1 MAALSCSLSLDV
13 EGQTDWWKP
22 HLLLFFEFQCS
33 SHSWVMRLGG
43 SKCWF
48 LPFLYFSSFVVFILQ
63 SLRSCKKVLYHGSQ
77 KLHLLLRCSPS
88 PNASLPLERTT
99 KVSSS
104 FLAYFVENTV
114 LHWYWFWN
122 AADVGDF
129 LSASLCFAPGDDLS
143 MHCRNTDHSFA
154 RSPDRLL
161 LIPSHAACRAWESC
175 LRCFCFGPSRS
186 FFYIIRMTLEFKGTF
201 QGRLLM
207 LWNLSLMRRRNLS
220 LPN

>member
-63 SLRSCKKVLYHGSQ
+63 SLRSCRKVLYHRSQ
-77 KLHLLLRCSPS
+77 KLHLLLRFSPL

-99 KVSSS
+99 KVSPS

-122 AADVGDF
+122 GSWCGWF
-129 LSASLCFAPGDDLS
+129 LICLSVLCPRRWPLHALQEHSSQLRKVSRQAPAYSFTRGLS
-143 MHCRNTDHSFA
+143 GLRKLPQM
-154 RSPDRLL
+154 LL
-161 LIPSHAACRAWESC
+161 LWTIKIFFFTSLEWPWSSKAHSREGSWRCGTC
-175 LRCFCFGPSRS
+175 L
-186 FFYIIRMTLEFKGTF
+186 
-201 QGRLLM
+201 
-207 LWNLSLMRRRNLS
+207 
-220 LPN
+220 